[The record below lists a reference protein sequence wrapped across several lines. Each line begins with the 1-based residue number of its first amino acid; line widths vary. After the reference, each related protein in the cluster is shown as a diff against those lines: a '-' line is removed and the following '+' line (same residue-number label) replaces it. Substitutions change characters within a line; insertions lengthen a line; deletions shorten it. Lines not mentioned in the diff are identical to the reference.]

1 MEKQDVYIISV
12 GKPDVSNLAC
22 ASLTFIAAK
31 QIDALWS
38 DLTWPKRPLPLL
50 EIGCGTGDVAT
61 KVTAARL
68 PPCTKL
74 VACDT
79 SSKKLEFCRLH
90 NALPGTIV
98 YEELNVFKPDLQNSA
113 VWQYAPFGKVF
124 CLMLLHWVPDN
135 RHAIQNIHKLLVPGG
150 EVVFSITANMLFSAA
165 FEDIAKD
172 SRWSEHMQ
180 DLKKF
185 IFPYEHCED
194 PLSEFSQ
201 LLKSEGLQVLRCY
214 VAPQRVLFPSKVQ
227 HTDFLKSVYAFLDC
241 IPEDQKDAFLDDW
254 MQRSEKLKRLSKD
267 VGRSENPK
275 FYSNLNIMVAVTSKL

>member
-1 MEKQDVYIISV
+1 MDKQDVYIISV
-12 GKPDVSNLAC
+12 DKPDVYNLAC
-22 ASLTFIAAK
+22 ASLTLIAAK

-50 EIGCGTGDVAT
+50 EVGCGTGDVAR
-61 KVTAARL
+61 KVLAPRL

-79 SSKKLEFCRLH
+79 STKNLEFCRLH

-135 RHAIQNIHKLLVPGG
+135 RHAVQNIYKLLVPGG
-150 EVVFSITANMLFSAA
+150 EVVFSVIANMVFSAA
-165 FEDIAKD
+165 FEDMAKD
-172 SRWSEHMQ
+172 SRWSEYMQ

-185 IFPYEHCED
+185 ISPYEHCED
-194 PLSEFSQ
+194 PVSEFSQ
-201 LLKSEGLQVLRCY
+201 LLKNEGFQVLRCY

-227 HTDFLKSVYAFLDC
+227 RRDPHTELAPYHISPQVLDTTL
-241 IPEDQKDAFLDDW
+241 PSLLRALEPSALAA
-254 MQRSEKLKRLSKD
+254 S
-267 VGRSENPK
+267 
-275 FYSNLNIMVAVTSKL
+275 